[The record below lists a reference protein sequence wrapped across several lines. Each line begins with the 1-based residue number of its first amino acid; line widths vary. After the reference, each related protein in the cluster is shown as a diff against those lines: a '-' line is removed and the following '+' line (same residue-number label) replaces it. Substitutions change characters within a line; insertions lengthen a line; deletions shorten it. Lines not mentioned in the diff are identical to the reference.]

1 MENQL
6 FNLILMSKEGDRES
20 VLKIIEKFNP
30 IINKYTRIL
39 NYDEDCKEEL
49 IVELIEII
57 NKIPTEKLKSDR
69 YIVSYISTSLKNK
82 YIHISQKRNK
92 ISAKEVG
99 EIEFNLLTDEV
110 FSIDDKLILNN
121 MLKDLTPIERQVIKH
136 KYINGLRDV
145 EIANLSH
152 ISRQAVNQ
160 SKKRALNKLKKKYL
174 N

>member
-1 MENQL
+1 MKNQL
-6 FNLILMSKEGDRES
+6 FSLILMSKEGDRES

-39 NYDEDCKEEL
+39 NYDEDCKEDL

-57 NKIPTEKLKSDR
+57 NKIPTEKLKSDK
-69 YIVSYISTSLKNK
+69 YIVSYISTSLRNK

-99 EIEFNLLTDEV
+99 EIEFNLIKDEN
-110 FSIDDKLILNN
+110 FNIDDKLILNS
-121 MLKDLTPIERQVIKH
+121 MLELLTPMERKVIEN
-136 KYINGLRDV
+136 KYVNGLRDV